1 MTDKKKTISTRWRD
15 WARLE
20 PGWAYSALSLMA
32 LSFVG
37 LIVHLWVLSGLWR
50 GLGLIVMIVA
60 AVLCELILILR
71 RQIAWAT
78 YWGICVIGGVSL
90 WEILSYFTKIFPS

>member
-60 AVLCELILILR
+60 AVLCDGILLIR
-71 RQIAWAT
+71 KQWWWFT
-78 YWGICVIGGVSL
+78 YWTICVLLGVGA
-90 WEILSYFTKIFPS
+90 WEIASYFFGS